1 MDNPPRAGKDHR
13 VNQDRYFHVMGQ
25 GWYVLTREGVDG
37 PYVDKNQVNEF
48 IRKFTTKGAAE
59 KPVDKVADKS
69 ADAPAPWEDFFL
81 R

>member
-1 MDNPPRAGKDHR
+1 MDNTPRAGKDHR

-37 PYVDKNQVNEF
+37 PYVDKNQVNDF
-48 IRKFTTKGAAE
+48 LKKFTTKEEAE
-59 KPVDKVADKS
+59 VPADK
-69 ADAPAPWEDFFL
+69 PAPWEDFFL

>member
-37 PYVDKNQVNEF
+37 PYVDKKQVNDL
-48 IRKFTTKGAAE
+48 IRKFSAEDEVE
-59 KPVDKVADKS
+59 KPANE
-69 ADAPAPWEDFFL
+69 PAPWENFFL

>member
-13 VNQDRYFHVMGQ
+13 INQDRFFHVMGQ

-37 PYVDKNQVNEF
+37 PFVDKIQVDER
-48 IRKFTTKGAAE
+48 IRKFTAKEEPE
-59 KPVDKVADKS
+59 KSSSDE
-69 ADAPAPWEDFFL
+69 PAPWEDFFL

>member
-1 MDNPPRAGKDHR
+1 MDTPPRAGKDHR

-37 PYVDKNQVNEF
+37 PYMDKKQVNDS
-48 IRKFTTKGAAE
+48 IRKFTAT
-59 KPVDKVADKS
+59 PADE
-69 ADAPAPWEDFFL
+69 PAPWENFFL

>member
-1 MDNPPRAGKDHR
+1 MDNSPRAGKDHR

-37 PYVDKNQVNEF
+37 PYVDKKQVNDF
-48 IRKFTTKGAAE
+48 IRKFTTKEQDG
-59 KPVDKVADKS
+59 KPANE
-69 ADAPAPWEDFFL
+69 PAPWENFFL